1 MLSNAYFLGKFR
13 FDTAENEPAK
23 NLQNFR
29 KMHFSIFFENAFS
42 PCGRPRARLERVR
55 RRSCRPETSETRG
68 TELLFGSAFLRIFR
82 SYLIVTYFTDL
93 FFRAMRGL
101 AKKVR
106 VQAKRESEGSK

>member
-1 MLSNAYFLGKFR
+1 MIVFLSFVFV
-13 FDTAENEPAK
+13 
-23 NLQNFR
+23 
-29 KMHFSIFFENAFS
+29 FSCPPFFSLLRQVNT
-42 PCGRPRARLERVR
+42 R
-55 RRSCRPETSETRG
+55 R